1 MTTMSKSTHQRKSR
15 TNVCAR
21 SIPASG
27 KALPLRRTWPIS
39 LCVGLAVGSIVFSGD
54 ALAGG
59 PTGGVVVGGTG
70 SITQSGNSTII
81 NQASQKLAL
90 NWQTF
95 NVGANESV
103 LFNQPGRSAV
113 ALNRILDQNPSQ
125 IFGRISSNGQIF
137 LINTHGIIFGATA
150 QMNVGGLLASTLDL
164 TPNDFLAGH
173 YNLNATGVGAGIV
186 NHGLIQAASG
196 GSVALVGGS
205 VLNDGLIFANYGK
218 INLDGADHA
227 VLDFD
232 GNGLINIQIT
242 GELKQRLDQREAA
255 VTNKGTLRAEDG
267 TVVLQASATKDL
279 FTGLVNNTGVIDA
292 SGISTDGGVVRLIGN
307 GGNVESSGSINVSG
321 VHGGSAQL
329 LSDRNVGVTGGIDAS
344 GTLGGGN
351 IRVGGGWQGGEGL
364 QTAAVTYLGP
374 DATLNA
380 DAIRSGDGG
389 SVVTW
394 GNQGNN
400 FYGRISARGGA
411 YGGNGG
417 RVETSSHYGLN
428 AQGSV
433 DASAAYGLAGIW
445 LLDPYDVTIGA
456 SASGTAWSNPYTPT
470 ATSTIKATDI
480 SGALK
485 NNTDVFVFT
494 NNALPGNGTDTGNI
508 TVNSNI
514 SATGA
519 GNLYLEAAGGIFLNA
534 DISGKSTSNPLDLH
548 LWANYGGAAAGTAYS
563 SRAACPTCVVTIGN
577 TASAAITTFGGV
589 VDIRTGDV
597 SHAGGAVNIGNGTF
611 TGSIDT
617 SGTAPARGA
626 LTIDAVGITQL
637 SAAGNSIKAGAA
649 TLNAG
654 SGAIALNNTGND
666 FTGTVSLIGSNVS
679 LVNST
684 ATILGTTTATGTLD
698 VSSNG
703 ALTQSGALTVTGAAT
718 FTQNSTTAGATQDIS
733 LGSQNNSLQGAVTF
747 AAGAAP
753 GAGVNNLSLKNTFAT
768 PGTLTLPANVAG
780 ILTLNYTNA
789 ALAVPLAGV
798 VAGGLDLTAG
808 GGITINGNVSTSGA
822 QAYHSAVMLGADA
835 ILASTGSGNIGFDS
849 TVDGAYA
856 LTVNTSGTT
865 GFGGMVGAT
874 TMLTSL
880 TTNAGGSTILGG
892 DVTTSGAQTYSDGVT
907 LGGNVALATAGSN
920 VSFNS
925 TVDNAS
931 TTARNLTVNAGTG
944 TVTFG
949 GAVGGDVAN
958 GALGA
963 LSVNSTGTTS
973 FNGTVRSAS
982 LATNAGGG
990 TTLGDGNVTT
1000 SGTQTYGDTVT
1011 LGANAILAGTTVGL
1025 AAVTGTGNN
1034 LTVTGNAMLAGPVSG
1049 VNVLQVTG
1057 TTNLNTASVST
1068 SGGQTYSGA
1077 VTLGAGTTLASSGS
1091 GAIGFGSTVNGAH
1104 GLTVNTGGTTS
1115 FAGAVGGTTAL
1126 TSLSTDA
1133 GGSTMLGSNV
1143 TTSGAQAYNDAVALG
1158 ADLTLATANGAV
1170 SFGST
1175 VDNATATKRA
1185 LTVNA
1190 GTGAVT
1196 FTGALGANG
1205 ALTSLVTHSGTFN
1218 ANALNIGSGGLAVT
1232 TTVGGIA
1239 QGGAFTVAGAS
1250 SFNAG
1255 SGAITL
1261 TDAGNDFVG
1270 AVSLSN
1276 SGANDVSVSDANA
1289 LVLGAST
1296 LGSGALTLTATGI
1309 SQTGAIVQ
1317 AAGGGTVTL
1326 DAGAGDLTL
1335 TDAGNDFTGSVTASG
1350 QAVRITDATALDMVG
1365 FTSAPNKDVSL
1376 VAGGQLTLAPTIT
1389 AIDTGSGNLTLS
1401 SGTSLTT
1408 QGNLSGNNVSLSG
1421 ASGLTLNNDITAT
1434 GTLTLASSTGGIS
1447 QPGGIILVGGTSS
1460 LSGGTGA
1467 VSLTS
1472 VGNDF
1477 GGAVTASG
1485 SSIALTDMNALTTAL
1500 TTGGNAVLTAVGNL
1514 AVSGSSNNL
1523 TTNAGAT
1530 SFGATTVSGNLST
1543 TATGAISQ
1551 TGALSVT
1558 GSSSLAAGAN
1568 AITLANAG
1576 NNFTG
1581 AVGLSN
1587 SGANNVSIRDANGLI
1602 LGNVNVGTG
1611 TLGVQ
1616 AVGITQ
1622 AAGTAIVQSAA
1633 AGAASFN
1640 SGGGV
1645 LTLANTGNDFTG
1657 TVSLTGGSTQI
1668 TDANALTLGTLAT
1681 GALSAVSTGALNL
1694 GTGNIGSNLT
1704 ATSNNGAISQTGAL
1718 AVTGSS
1724 TINAGTGAITLT
1736 DAGNDFVGAVSL
1748 SNSGANDVSVSD
1760 ANALVLGAS
1769 TLGSGALT
1777 LTATGISQTGA
1788 IVQAAGGGTVTLDAG
1803 AGDLTL
1809 TDAGNDFTGSVTASG
1824 QAVRI
1829 TDATALDMVGF
1840 TSAPNK
1846 DVSLVAGGQLTL
1858 APTITAID
1866 TGSGNLTLSSGTSL
1880 TTQGNLSGNNVSLS
1894 GASGLTLNNDI
1905 TATGTLTLASSTGGI
1920 SQPGGIILV
1929 GGTSSLSGGT
1939 GAVSLTSVGNDFG
1952 GAVTASGSSIALTDM
1967 NALTTALTTGGN
1979 AVLTAVGNLA
1989 VSGSSNNLTTNAGA
2003 TSFGATTVSGNLSTT
2018 ATGAISQT
2026 GALSVTGSSSL
2037 AAGANAITLANAGNN
2052 FTGAVGL
2059 SNSGANNVSIRDA
2072 NGLILGNV
2080 NVGTGTLGVQAVGI
2094 TQAAGTAIVQSA
2106 AAGAASFNSGGGV
2119 LTLANTGNDFTGTVS
2134 LTGGS
2139 TQITDA
2145 NALTLGTLATG
2156 ALSAVSTGALNL
2168 GTGNI
2173 GSNLTA
2179 TSNNGAISQTGA
2191 LAVTGSSTINAGS
2204 GTIALTNTG
2213 NDFTGAVNLTGGST
2227 QITDTN
2233 ALTLGTLSTGALT
2246 AASTG
2251 ALNLGSG
2258 TVGGNLAAASNNNA
2272 ISQTGALAVTGSSTL
2287 NAGSGAIALTN
2298 TGNDFTGAV
2307 SLTGGTTQITD
2318 ANALTLGTLSTGALT
2333 AVSTGALNL
2342 GNGTV
2347 GGTLA
2352 ATSNNNAISQTGALA
2367 VTGSSTLNAGS
2378 GAIALTNTNN
2388 DFGGAVT
2395 ATGTGV
2401 QITDANDLA
2410 IAGLVSGAN
2419 GAVNLI
2425 AGGVLTLPVGAIDTG
2440 TADLALVSNGGS
2452 LTTSGALSGA
2462 NVSLTGHG
2470 GVTLNSNVTAA
2481 GTLSLVS
2488 GAAIS
2493 QGAGIITA
2501 GTLTGSSIGNTT
2513 LNRANKIGTLG
2524 SFSAANF
2531 SLINAQALTVSGP
2544 LTTASNAGDIDL
2556 ETTGGALVV
2565 NADLAGDTVALTSA
2579 GNLALSKNLQGST
2592 VALVSGGS
2600 ISQGGGVITAGTLS
2614 GSAVGSTTLNQANK
2628 VAALGAFSSTGLSF
2642 TNGQTLTVNG
2652 PLNGGAS
2659 VALTTTA
2666 GNLAVNGA
2674 VSGTTTTLK
2683 SAGAI
2688 SEGAS
2693 GSITAATLTGQSG
2706 GATAL
2711 NGANHIGALG
2721 SFNAANFALTN
2732 AQALTVSGPVSGGAS
2747 TALTTTTGDLAIN
2760 GTLSGTTTTLKSAG
2774 AISEG
2779 AGGNI
2784 VAGTLAGQSSG
2795 ATALNGAN
2803 HVGALGNFSAANFA
2817 LTNAQALT
2825 VSGPV
2830 NGGASTTLTTTTGDL
2845 AINGAISGTTTTLH
2859 SAAAI
2864 TEGAGGSITANLL
2877 TGHSIGNATLDGNN
2891 HINTLGSFTSD
2902 FSLTNAQTLTVVG
2915 PLDGGPSVALTTT
2928 AGDLIINGAI
2938 SGTTTTLKSAGTISQ
2953 GAGGSITASTLTGQS
2968 AGATTLNGA
2977 NHIGTLGSFTAA
2989 GFALANAQA
2998 LTVGGPVAGG
3008 SSTTLATTAGNL
3020 TINGAVSGTQTT
3032 LNSAGAISEGSSG
3045 SITAATLSG
3054 SAAGGTMLGSAT
3066 DRIGNMVDTLGNFSS
3081 PAGFSMTNNKTL
3093 TLASV
3098 AGSAFTVNAGTSA
3111 FYLSVTNGDLFQ
3123 LGTTPVYNGMGVWG
3137 STGRMGTGV
3146 APIYVIGTGLQTVA
3160 NIGMPPAYFYAVDS
3174 GGNLLPLGG
3183 GLAVNVPT
3191 ASGAGS
3197 AQNGNHGDSYVDPSV
3212 ITANYRSYG
3221 IVPSGVR
3228 LPADQQA
3235 GCDPDQPDQLDCEGG
3250 DTVGMVR
3257 MMMNVRR

>member
-1 MTTMSKSTHQRKSR
+1 MSKSTHQRKSR

-21 SIPASG
+21 SILASG

-173 YNLNATGVGAGIV
+173 YNLNATGAGAGIV

-292 SGISTDGGVVRLIGN
+292 SGISTDGGVVRLVGN

-329 LSDRNVGVTGGIDAS
+329 LSDRNVGVTGGSIDAS
-344 GTLGGGN
+344 GVLGGGD

-364 QTAAVTYLGP
+364 QTAAATYVAPGAVLKA
-374 DATLNA
+374 DATQ
-380 DAIRSGDGG
+380 RGDGG
-389 SVVTW
+389 SVVVW
-394 GNQGNN
+394 GNDVNN
-400 FYGRISARGGA
+400 FYGSISARGGA
-411 YGGNGG
+411 LGGNGG
-417 RVETSSHYGLN
+417 RVETSSHYGLDVH
-428 AQGSV
+428 GGV
-433 DASAAYGLAGIW
+433 DASAPQGKAGIW
-445 LLDPYDVTIGA
+445 LIDPYNVTISSGA
-456 SASGTAWSNPYTPT
+456 DANTGTAPNYTASGAGSVVN
-470 ATSTIKATDI
+470 AGGI
-480 SGALK
+480 GAALTGGT
-485 NNTDVFVFT
+485 NVFVFT
-494 NNALPGNGTDTGNI
+494 NTAANGSETGNI
-508 TVNSNI
+508 TLSAPI
-514 SATGA
+514 SAIGA
-519 GNLYLEAAGGIFLNA
+519 GSLYLEAVGSILLDSTITGKNAGSPLNVF
-534 DISGKSTSNPLDLH
+534 
-548 LWANYGGAAAGTAYS
+548 LWANYGGAAAGTTYS
-563 SRAACPTCVVTIGN
+563 SNAVCATCQVVIGS
-577 TASAAITTFGGV
+577 TASAGITTYGGN
-589 VDIRTGDV
+589 VDIRTGDNTN
-597 SHAGGAVNIGNGTF
+597 AGGGLQLGSSGTI
-611 TGSIDT
+611 TGSINAGSGSLSVTSTGISQQAAGASNILAGAANFDGGAGAISLANT
-617 SGTAPARGA
+617 GNIFSGVVSLHNSGSNAVTLDNGSNALQLGTSSVGSGT
-626 LTIDAVGITQL
+626 LTVNAGSITQNGAITQA
-637 SAAGNSIKAGAA
+637 SAAGAASFNASNAITLNNTGNSFTGAVGLTGSNVSLVNSKATVLGSTTASGTLSVTSNGAMSQTGVLSATGLATFTQNSTTAGATQDIDLGSQNNSLQNGVTFAAGTGAGINNLSLKNTDAAPGTLTLPASVAGNLTLNYTTASLTAPVVSVGGVLDLTAAGGIRIGSNITTTGAQAYHSAVTLGSNA
-649 TLNAG
+649 TLATTNGNVSFDSTVDNANTTARNLTVNAG
-654 SGAIALNNTGND
+654 SGAVTFGGAVGGNATNGALGTLAVNSTGTTSFNAAVQAASLTTNVGGSTVLGGVVTTAGTQTYGD
-666 FTGTVSLIGSNVS
+666 AMTLGANATLTGTTVSLAAVTGAGNNLTVTGNAVLAGPVSGVNALQVSGTTNLNTASVSTSGSQTYSGAVTLGVNSMLASSGIGAIGFGSKVDGAHALTVNTGGTTSFGDAVGGTTALTSLTTDTGGSTMLGGNVTTSGAQAYNDVVTLGADATLATTDSNVTFGSTVDNVSVTARKLTVSAGSGAVTFGGALGGGLNGALSGLSVTTTAAAGITQGGAFKVAGTSSFNAGANAITLTNAGNVFTGAVSLAGGNVS

-698 VSSNG
+698 VGSNG
-703 ALTQSGALTVTGAAT
+703 ALSQNGALTVAGAAT
-718 FTQNSTTAGATQDIS
+718 FTQNSIAPGTTQDIN
-733 LGSQNNSLQGAVTF
+733 LGSQNNSLLGGVTF
-747 AAGAAP
+747 AAGI
-753 GAGVNNLSLKNTFAT
+753 GAGVNNLSLKNTVAS
-768 PGTLTLPANVAG
+768 PGALTLPTNVAG
-780 ILTLNYTNA
+780 ILTLNYSNA
-789 ALAVPLAGV
+789 AATLTVPLAGV
-798 VAGGLDLTAG
+798 TIGGLDLTAG
-808 GGITINGNVSTSGA
+808 GGIVIDGNVSTSGA
-822 QAYHSAVMLGADA
+822 QAYHSAVTLGADTV
-835 ILASTGSGNIGFDS
+835 LASSGSGNIGFDS
-849 TVDGAYA
+849 TVNGAYA
-856 LTVNTSGTT
+856 
-865 GFGGMVGAT
+865 
-874 TMLTSL
+874 
-880 TTNAGGSTILGG
+880 
-892 DVTTSGAQTYSDGVT
+892 
-907 LGGNVALATAGSN
+907 
-920 VSFNS
+920 
-925 TVDNAS
+925 
-931 TTARNLTVNAGTG
+931 
-944 TVTFG
+944 
-949 GAVGGDVAN
+949 
-958 GALGA
+958 
-963 LSVNSTGTTS
+963 
-973 FNGTVRSAS
+973 
-982 LATNAGGG
+982 
-990 TTLGDGNVTT
+990 
-1000 SGTQTYGDTVT
+1000 
-1011 LGANAILAGTTVGL
+1011 
-1025 AAVTGTGNN
+1025 
-1034 LTVTGNAMLAGPVSG
+1034 
-1049 VNVLQVTG
+1049 
-1057 TTNLNTASVST
+1057 
-1068 SGGQTYSGA
+1068 
-1077 VTLGAGTTLASSGS
+1077 
-1091 GAIGFGSTVNGAH
+1091 
-1104 GLTVNTGGTTS
+1104 LTVNTGGTTS
-1115 FAGAVGGTTAL
+1115 FGGAVGGTTVL
-1126 TSLSTDA
+1126 TSLTTDT
-1133 GGSTMLGSNV
+1133 GGSTMLGGNV
-1143 TTSGAQAYNDAVALG
+1143 ATSGAQAYNDAVALG
-1158 ADLTLATANGAV
+1158 ADMTLATVNGAV

-1196 FTGALGANG
+1196 FTGALGNGANG

-1232 TTVGGIA
+1232 TTAGGIG

-1255 SGAITL
+1255 SGTITL
-1261 TDAGNDFVG
+1261 TDAGNDFTG

-1276 SGANDVSVSDANA
+1276 SGANDVAVSDAGA
-1289 LVLGAST
+1289 LMLGAST
-1296 LGSGALTLTATGI
+1296 IGSGALTLTATGI

-1317 AAGGGTVTL
+1317 AAGGGAVTL

-1335 TDAGNDFTGSVTASG
+1335 TNVGNDFTGPVTASG

-1365 FTSAPNKDVSL
+1365 FTSASNKDVSL

-1389 AIDTGSGNLTLS
+1389 VIDTGSGNLTLF

-1408 QGNLSGNNVSLSG
+1408 QGNLSGNNVSLTG

-1447 QPGGIILVGGTSS
+1447 QAGGNILAGSTSS

-1467 VSLTS
+1467 VSLAS

-1477 GGAVTASG
+1477 TGTVTASG
-1485 SSIALTDMNALTTAL
+1485 SSISLTDMNALTAAL

-1523 TTNAGAT
+1523 TTNAAAT
-1530 SFGATTVSGNLST
+1530 SFGATTVGGNLST
-1543 TATGAISQ
+1543 TAAGAISQ
-1551 TGALSVT
+1551 TGTLSVT

-1568 AITLANAG
+1568 AITLTDAG

-1602 LGNVNVGTG
+1602 LGNVSVGTG

-1622 AAGTAIVQSAA
+1622 AVGTAIVQSAA

-1640 SGGGV
+1640 SGGG
-1645 LTLANTGNDFTG
+1645 
-1657 TVSLTGGSTQI
+1657 
-1668 TDANALTLGTLAT
+1668 
-1681 GALSAVSTGALNL
+1681 
-1694 GTGNIGSNLT
+1694 
-1704 ATSNNGAISQTGAL
+1704 
-1718 AVTGSS
+1718 
-1724 TINAGTGAITLT
+1724 
-1736 DAGNDFVGAVSL
+1736 
-1748 SNSGANDVSVSD
+1748 
-1760 ANALVLGAS
+1760 
-1769 TLGSGALT
+1769 
-1777 LTATGISQTGA
+1777 
-1788 IVQAAGGGTVTLDAG
+1788 
-1803 AGDLTL
+1803 
-1809 TDAGNDFTGSVTASG
+1809 
-1824 QAVRI
+1824 
-1829 TDATALDMVGF
+1829 
-1840 TSAPNK
+1840 
-1846 DVSLVAGGQLTL
+1846 
-1858 APTITAID
+1858 
-1866 TGSGNLTLSSGTSL
+1866 
-1880 TTQGNLSGNNVSLS
+1880 
-1894 GASGLTLNNDI
+1894 
-1905 TATGTLTLASSTGGI
+1905 
-1920 SQPGGIILV
+1920 
-1929 GGTSSLSGGT
+1929 
-1939 GAVSLTSVGNDFG
+1939 
-1952 GAVTASGSSIALTDM
+1952 
-1967 NALTTALTTGGN
+1967 
-1979 AVLTAVGNLA
+1979 
-1989 VSGSSNNLTTNAGA
+1989 
-2003 TSFGATTVSGNLSTT
+2003 
-2018 ATGAISQT
+2018 
-2026 GALSVTGSSSL
+2026 
-2037 AAGANAITLANAGNN
+2037 AITLAN
-2052 FTGAVGL
+2052 
-2059 SNSGANNVSIRDA
+2059 S
-2072 NGLILGNV
+2072 
-2080 NVGTGTLGVQAVGI
+2080 
-2094 TQAAGTAIVQSA
+2094 
-2106 AAGAASFNSGGGV
+2106 
-2119 LTLANTGNDFTGTVS
+2119 
-2134 LTGGS
+2134 
-2139 TQITDA
+2139 
-2145 NALTLGTLATG
+2145 
-2156 ALSAVSTGALNL
+2156 
-2168 GTGNI
+2168 
-2173 GSNLTA
+2173 
-2179 TSNNGAISQTGA
+2179 
-2191 LAVTGSSTINAGS
+2191 
-2204 GTIALTNTG
+2204 G
-2213 NDFTGAVNLTGGST
+2213 NDFTGAVNLTGGTT
-2227 QITDTN
+2227 QITDAN
-2233 ALTLGTLSTGALT
+2233 ALALGTLGTGALT
-2246 AASTG
+2246 AISTG

-2258 TVGGNLAAASNNNA
+2258 TVGGNLAATSNNGA
-2272 ISQTGALAVTGSSTL
+2272 ISQSGALAVSGSSTLNAGSGAITLANTGNDFTGAVSLTGGATQITDKNALTLGALGTGALTAISTGALNLGGGNVGGNLTATSNNGAISQIGALAVTGSSTL
-2287 NAGSGAIALTN
+2287 NAGSGAITLTN
-2298 TGNDFTGAV
+2298 GGNDFAGTVNLAGAA
-2307 SLTGGTTQITD
+2307 TQITD
-2318 ANALTLGTLSTGALT
+2318 ANALNLGTLGTGALT
-2333 AVSTGALNL
+2333 AISTGALNL
-2342 GNGTV
+2342 GSGTV
-2347 GGTLA
+2347 GGNLS
-2352 ATSNNNAISQTGALA
+2352 ATSNNGAISQGGALA

-2378 GAIALTNTNN
+2378 AAITLTNTGNDFAGTVNLAGGATQITDASALTLGTLGTGALTAVSHGALNLGSGTVTGNLAATSNNGAIGQTGALHVTGSSTINAGSAAIALTNASN

-2401 QITDANDLA
+2401 QITDANNLA
-2410 IAGLVSGAN
+2410 IAGLANGAN
-2419 GAVNLI
+2419 GAVSLI
-2425 AGGVLTLPVGAIDTG
+2425 AGGVLTLPAGAIDTG
-2440 TADLALVSNGGS
+2440 TANLTLVSSGGS
-2452 LTTSGALSGA
+2452 LTTPGALSGA
-2462 NVSLTGHG
+2462 NVSLAGQG

-2481 GTLSLVS
+2481 GTLNLVS

-2501 GTLTGSSIGNTT
+2501 GTLTGSSVGNTT

-2531 SLINAQALTVSGP
+2531 SLVNAQALTVNGP
-2544 LTTASNAGDIDL
+2544 LTTTGNAGDIDL

-2565 NADLAGDTVALTSA
+2565 NANLAGDTVALTSA

-2600 ISQGGGVITAGTLS
+2600 ISQGGGVITAATLS

-2628 VAALGAFSSTGLSF
+2628 VAALGAFSSTGFSF
-2642 TNGQTLTVNG
+2642 TNGQALMVNG

-2666 GNLAVNGA
+2666 GNLAVNGT

-2683 SAGAI
+2683 SAGTI
-2688 SEGAS
+2688 SEGAG

-2732 AQALTVSGPVSGGAS
+2732 AQGLTVSGAVNGGAS
-2747 TALTTTTGDLAIN
+2747 IALTTTTGDLAIN
-2760 GTLSGTTTTLKSAG
+2760 GAVSGTTTTLRSAG

-2779 AGGNI
+2779 ASGNI
-2784 VAGTLAGQSSG
+2784 VAGTLAGQSIG
-2795 ATALNGAN
+2795 ATALNGTN
-2803 HVGALGNFSAANFA
+2803 HVGTLGNFSAANFA

-2825 VSGPV
+2825 VSGPI
-2830 NGGASTTLTTTTGDL
+2830 NGGASTALTTTTGDL
-2845 AINGAISGTTTTLH
+2845 AINGAVSGTTTTLH

-2938 SGTTTTLKSAGTISQ
+2938 IGTTTTLKSAGTISQ
-2953 GAGGSITASTLTGQS
+2953 GAAGSITASTLTGQS
-2968 AGATTLNGA
+2968 GGATALNGP

-2989 GFALANAQA
+2989 GFALTNAQA
-2998 LTVGGPVAGG
+2998 LTVDGPVAGG
-3008 SSTTLATTAGNL
+3008 SSTTLSTTAGGL

-3032 LNSAGAISEGSSG
+3032 LNSAGAISEGSG
-3045 SITAATLSG
+3045 GLITAATLSG
-3054 SAAGGTMLGSAT
+3054 SAAGGTTLGSAT
-3066 DRIGNMVDTLGNFSS
+3066 RRVNNMVDTLGNFSS
-3081 PAGFSMTNNKTL
+3081 PAGFSMTNNQTL

-3123 LGTTPVYNGMGVWG
+3123 LGTTPVYNGMGTWG
-3137 STGRMGTGV
+3137 STGRMGTGT

>member
-1 MTTMSKSTHQRKSR
+1 MSKSTHQRKSR

-21 SIPASG
+21 SILASG

-70 SITQSGNSTII
+70 SITQSGNSTVI

-173 YNLNATGVGAGIV
+173 YNLNATGAGAGIV

-292 SGISTDGGVVRLIGN
+292 SGISTDGGVVRLVGN

-329 LSDRNVGVTGGIDAS
+329 LSDRNVGVTGGSIDAS
-344 GTLGGGN
+344 GVLGGGD

-364 QTAAVTYLGP
+364 QTAAATYVAPGAVLKA
-374 DATLNA
+374 DATQ
-380 DAIRSGDGG
+380 RGDGG
-389 SVVTW
+389 SVVVW
-394 GNQGNN
+394 GNDVNN
-400 FYGRISARGGA
+400 FYGSISARGGA
-411 YGGNGG
+411 LGGNGG
-417 RVETSSHYGLN
+417 RVETSSHYGLDVH
-428 AQGSV
+428 GGV
-433 DASAAYGLAGIW
+433 DASAPQGKAGIW
-445 LLDPYDVTIGA
+445 LIDPYNVTISSGA
-456 SASGTAWSNPYTPT
+456 DANTGTAPNYTASGAGSVVN
-470 ATSTIKATDI
+470 AGGI
-480 SGALK
+480 GAALTGGT
-485 NNTDVFVFT
+485 NVFVFT
-494 NNALPGNGTDTGNI
+494 NTAANGSETGNI
-508 TVNSNI
+508 TLSAPI
-514 SATGA
+514 SAIGA
-519 GNLYLEAAGGIFLNA
+519 GSLYLEAVGSILLDSTITGKNAGSPLNVF
-534 DISGKSTSNPLDLH
+534 
-548 LWANYGGAAAGTAYS
+548 LWANYGGAAAGTTYS
-563 SRAACPTCVVTIGN
+563 SNAVCATCQVVIGS
-577 TASAAITTFGGV
+577 TASAGITTYGGN
-589 VDIRTGDV
+589 VDIRTGDNTN
-597 SHAGGAVNIGNGTF
+597 AGGGLQLGSSGTI
-611 TGSIDT
+611 TGSINAGSGSLSVTSTGISQQAAGASNILAGAANFDGGAGAISLANT
-617 SGTAPARGA
+617 GNIFSGVVSLHNSGSNAVTLDNGSNALQLGTSSVGSGT
-626 LTIDAVGITQL
+626 LTVNAGSITQNGAITQA
-637 SAAGNSIKAGAA
+637 SAAGAASFNASNAITLNNTGNSFTGAVGLTGSNVSLVNSKATVLGSTTASGTLSVTSNGAMSQTGVLSATGLATFTQNSTTAGATQDIDLGSQNNSLQNGVTFAAGTGAGINNLSLKNTDAAPGTLTLPASVAGNLTLNYTTASLTAPVVSVGGVLDLTAAGGIRIGSNITTTGAQAYHSAVTLGSNA
-649 TLNAG
+649 TLATTNGNVSFDSTVDNANTTPRNLTVNAG
-654 SGAIALNNTGND
+654 SGAVTFGGAVGGDATNGALGTLAVNSTGTTSFNAAVQAASLTTNVGGSTVLGGVVTTAGTQTYGD
-666 FTGTVSLIGSNVS
+666 AMTLGANATLTGTTVSLAAVTGAGNNLTVTGNAVLAGPVSGVNALQVSGTTNLNTASVSTSGSQTYSGAVTLGVNSMLASSGIGAIGFGSKVDGAHALTVNTGGTTSFGDAVGGTTALTSLTTDTGGSTMLGGNVTTSGAQAYNDVVTLGADATLATTDSNVTFGSTVDNVSVTARKLTVSAGSGAVTFGGALGGGLNGALSGLSVTTTAAAGITQGGAFKVAGTSSFNAGANAITLTNAGNVFIGAVSLAGGNVS

-703 ALTQSGALTVTGAAT
+703 ALSQNGALTVAGAAT
-718 FTQNSTTAGATQDIS
+718 FTQNSIAPGTTQDIN
-733 LGSQNNSLQGAVTF
+733 LGSQNNSLLGGVTF
-747 AAGAAP
+747 AAGI
-753 GAGVNNLSLKNTFAT
+753 GAGVNNLSLKNTVAS
-768 PGTLTLPANVAG
+768 PGALTLPTNVAG
-780 ILTLNYTNA
+780 ILTLNYSNA
-789 ALAVPLAGV
+789 AATLTVPLAGV
-798 VAGGLDLTAG
+798 TIGGLDLTAG
-808 GGITINGNVSTSGA
+808 GGIVIDGNVSTSGA
-822 QAYHSAVMLGADA
+822 QAYHSAVTLGADTV
-835 ILASTGSGNIGFDS
+835 LASSGSGNIGFDS
-849 TVDGAYA
+849 TVNGAYA
-856 LTVNTSGTT
+856 
-865 GFGGMVGAT
+865 
-874 TMLTSL
+874 
-880 TTNAGGSTILGG
+880 
-892 DVTTSGAQTYSDGVT
+892 
-907 LGGNVALATAGSN
+907 
-920 VSFNS
+920 
-925 TVDNAS
+925 
-931 TTARNLTVNAGTG
+931 
-944 TVTFG
+944 
-949 GAVGGDVAN
+949 
-958 GALGA
+958 
-963 LSVNSTGTTS
+963 
-973 FNGTVRSAS
+973 
-982 LATNAGGG
+982 
-990 TTLGDGNVTT
+990 
-1000 SGTQTYGDTVT
+1000 
-1011 LGANAILAGTTVGL
+1011 
-1025 AAVTGTGNN
+1025 
-1034 LTVTGNAMLAGPVSG
+1034 
-1049 VNVLQVTG
+1049 
-1057 TTNLNTASVST
+1057 
-1068 SGGQTYSGA
+1068 
-1077 VTLGAGTTLASSGS
+1077 
-1091 GAIGFGSTVNGAH
+1091 
-1104 GLTVNTGGTTS
+1104 LTVNTGGTTS
-1115 FAGAVGGTTAL
+1115 FGGAVGGTTVL
-1126 TSLSTDA
+1126 TSLTTDT
-1133 GGSTMLGSNV
+1133 GGSTMLGGNV
-1143 TTSGAQAYNDAVALG
+1143 ATSGAQAYNDAVALG
-1158 ADLTLATANGAV
+1158 ADMTLATVNGAV

-1196 FTGALGANG
+1196 FTGALGNGANG

-1232 TTVGGIA
+1232 TTAGGIG

-1255 SGAITL
+1255 SGTITL
-1261 TDAGNDFVG
+1261 TDAGNDFTG

-1276 SGANDVSVSDANA
+1276 SGANDVAVSDVGA
-1289 LVLGAST
+1289 LMLGAST
-1296 LGSGALTLTATGI
+1296 IGSGALTLTATGI

-1317 AAGGGTVTL
+1317 AAGGGAVTL

-1335 TDAGNDFTGSVTASG
+1335 TNVGNDFTGPVTASG

-1365 FTSAPNKDVSL
+1365 FTSASNKDVSL

-1389 AIDTGSGNLTLS
+1389 VIDTGSGNLTLF

-1408 QGNLSGNNVSLSG
+1408 QGNLSGNNVSLTG

-1447 QPGGIILVGGTSS
+1447 QAGGNILAGSTSS

-1467 VSLTS
+1467 VSLAS

-1477 GGAVTASG
+1477 TGTVTASG
-1485 SSIALTDMNALTTAL
+1485 SSISLTDMNALTAAL

-1523 TTNAGAT
+1523 TTNAAAT
-1530 SFGATTVSGNLST
+1530 SFGATTVGGNLST
-1543 TATGAISQ
+1543 TAAGAISQ
-1551 TGALSVT
+1551 TGTLSVT

-1568 AITLANAG
+1568 AITLTDAG

-1602 LGNVNVGTG
+1602 LGNVSVGTG

-1622 AAGTAIVQSAA
+1622 AVGTAIVQSAA

-1640 SGGGV
+1640 SGGG
-1645 LTLANTGNDFTG
+1645 
-1657 TVSLTGGSTQI
+1657 
-1668 TDANALTLGTLAT
+1668 
-1681 GALSAVSTGALNL
+1681 
-1694 GTGNIGSNLT
+1694 
-1704 ATSNNGAISQTGAL
+1704 
-1718 AVTGSS
+1718 
-1724 TINAGTGAITLT
+1724 
-1736 DAGNDFVGAVSL
+1736 
-1748 SNSGANDVSVSD
+1748 
-1760 ANALVLGAS
+1760 
-1769 TLGSGALT
+1769 
-1777 LTATGISQTGA
+1777 
-1788 IVQAAGGGTVTLDAG
+1788 
-1803 AGDLTL
+1803 
-1809 TDAGNDFTGSVTASG
+1809 
-1824 QAVRI
+1824 
-1829 TDATALDMVGF
+1829 
-1840 TSAPNK
+1840 
-1846 DVSLVAGGQLTL
+1846 
-1858 APTITAID
+1858 
-1866 TGSGNLTLSSGTSL
+1866 
-1880 TTQGNLSGNNVSLS
+1880 
-1894 GASGLTLNNDI
+1894 
-1905 TATGTLTLASSTGGI
+1905 
-1920 SQPGGIILV
+1920 
-1929 GGTSSLSGGT
+1929 
-1939 GAVSLTSVGNDFG
+1939 
-1952 GAVTASGSSIALTDM
+1952 
-1967 NALTTALTTGGN
+1967 
-1979 AVLTAVGNLA
+1979 
-1989 VSGSSNNLTTNAGA
+1989 
-2003 TSFGATTVSGNLSTT
+2003 
-2018 ATGAISQT
+2018 
-2026 GALSVTGSSSL
+2026 
-2037 AAGANAITLANAGNN
+2037 AITLAN
-2052 FTGAVGL
+2052 
-2059 SNSGANNVSIRDA
+2059 S
-2072 NGLILGNV
+2072 
-2080 NVGTGTLGVQAVGI
+2080 
-2094 TQAAGTAIVQSA
+2094 
-2106 AAGAASFNSGGGV
+2106 
-2119 LTLANTGNDFTGTVS
+2119 
-2134 LTGGS
+2134 
-2139 TQITDA
+2139 
-2145 NALTLGTLATG
+2145 
-2156 ALSAVSTGALNL
+2156 
-2168 GTGNI
+2168 
-2173 GSNLTA
+2173 
-2179 TSNNGAISQTGA
+2179 
-2191 LAVTGSSTINAGS
+2191 
-2204 GTIALTNTG
+2204 G
-2213 NDFTGAVNLTGGST
+2213 NDFTGAVNLTGGTT
-2227 QITDTN
+2227 QITDAN
-2233 ALTLGTLSTGALT
+2233 ALALGTLGTGALT
-2246 AASTG
+2246 AISTG

-2258 TVGGNLAAASNNNA
+2258 TVGGNLAATSNNGA
-2272 ISQTGALAVTGSSTL
+2272 ISQSGALAVSGSSTLNAGSGAITLANTGNDFTGAVSLTGGATQITDKNALTLGALGTGALTAISTGALNLGGGNVGGNLTATSNNGAISQIGALAVTGSSTL
-2287 NAGSGAIALTN
+2287 NAGSGAITLTN
-2298 TGNDFTGAV
+2298 GGNDFAGTVNLAGAA
-2307 SLTGGTTQITD
+2307 TQITD
-2318 ANALTLGTLSTGALT
+2318 ANALNLGTLGTGALT
-2333 AVSTGALNL
+2333 AISTGALNL
-2342 GNGTV
+2342 GSGTV
-2347 GGTLA
+2347 GGNLS
-2352 ATSNNNAISQTGALA
+2352 ATSNNGAISQGGALA

-2378 GAIALTNTNN
+2378 AAITLTNTGNDFAGTVNLAGGATQITDASALTLGTLGTGALTAVSHGALNLGSGTVTGNLAATSNNGAIGQTGALHVTGSSTINAGSAAIALTNASN

-2401 QITDANDLA
+2401 QITDANNLA
-2410 IAGLVSGAN
+2410 IAGLANGAN
-2419 GAVNLI
+2419 GAVSLI
-2425 AGGVLTLPVGAIDTG
+2425 AGGVLTLPAGAIDTG
-2440 TADLALVSNGGS
+2440 TANLTLVSSGGS
-2452 LTTSGALSGA
+2452 LTTPGALSGA
-2462 NVSLTGHG
+2462 NVSLAGQG

-2481 GTLSLVS
+2481 GTLNLVS

-2501 GTLTGSSIGNTT
+2501 GTLTGSSVGNTT

-2531 SLINAQALTVSGP
+2531 SLVNAQALTVNGP
-2544 LTTASNAGDIDL
+2544 LTTTGNAGDIDL

-2565 NADLAGDTVALTSA
+2565 NANLAGDTVALTSA

-2600 ISQGGGVITAGTLS
+2600 ISQGGGVITAATLS

-2628 VAALGAFSSTGLSF
+2628 VAALGAFSSTGFSF
-2642 TNGQTLTVNG
+2642 TNGQALMVNG

-2666 GNLAVNGA
+2666 GNLAVNGT

-2688 SEGAS
+2688 SEGAG

-2732 AQALTVSGPVSGGAS
+2732 AQGLTVSGAVNGGAS

-2760 GTLSGTTTTLKSAG
+2760 GAVSGTTTTLKSAG

-2784 VAGTLAGQSSG
+2784 VAATLAGQSIG
-2795 ATALNGAN
+2795 ATALNGTN
-2803 HVGALGNFSAANFA
+2803 HVGTLGNFSAANFA

-2830 NGGASTTLTTTTGDL
+2830 NGGASTALTTTTGDL
-2845 AINGAISGTTTTLH
+2845 AINGAVSGTTTTLH

-2938 SGTTTTLKSAGTISQ
+2938 IGTTTTLKSAGTISQ
-2953 GAGGSITASTLTGQS
+2953 GAAGSITASTLTGQS
-2968 AGATTLNGA
+2968 GGATALNGP

-2989 GFALANAQA
+2989 GFALTNAQA
-2998 LTVGGPVAGG
+2998 LTVDGPVAGG
-3008 SSTTLATTAGNL
+3008 SSTTLSTTAGGL

-3032 LNSAGAISEGSSG
+3032 LNSAGAISEGSG
-3045 SITAATLSG
+3045 GLITAATLSG
-3054 SAAGGTMLGSAT
+3054 SAAGGTTLGSAT
-3066 DRIGNMVDTLGNFSS
+3066 RRVNNMVDTLGNFSS
-3081 PAGFSMTNNKTL
+3081 PAGFSMTNNQTL

-3123 LGTTPVYNGMGVWG
+3123 LGTTPVYNGMGTWG
-3137 STGRMGTGV
+3137 STGRMGTGA